1 MLKSKFRPFILCLGA
16 ASVFWLLDAL
26 SKDGYSTEVSY
37 PIQFQYDQEAFIP
50 LKPLP
55 QEIIVSLS
63 STGWGLLKNNLW
75 VGIEPLVYSIGNPL
89 KINQLNS
96 SSLAKELSSQL
107 VGSRVNYVVSDS
119 LELSFDRKL
128 KKTIKL
134 KVDSLAIDLA
144 RGFVVSSP
152 INILPNTITI
162 EGPESSL
169 KNYQDLIILPISA
182 KRLGTNFDEKVQIDY
197 PKNPLVKSSAE
208 RALVSFEVAELQDK

>member
-26 SKDGYSTEVSY
+26 SKDGYSTQVSY
-37 PIQFQYDQEAFIP
+37 PIQFQYDETAYIP

-55 QEIIVSLS
+55 KQITVNLS
-63 STGWGLLKNNLW
+63 STGWDLLKNNLSLG
-75 VGIEPLVYSIGNPL
+75 VEPLIYKINKPL
-89 KINQLNS
+89 IVNQLNS
-96 SSLAKELSSQL
+96 NSLVKELSSQL
-107 VGSRVNYVVSDS
+107 INSRINYVFSDT

-182 KRLGTNFDEKVQIDY
+182 KRLGTNFDEKVRIDY
-197 PKNPLVKSSAE
+197 PKNPLIKSSAE